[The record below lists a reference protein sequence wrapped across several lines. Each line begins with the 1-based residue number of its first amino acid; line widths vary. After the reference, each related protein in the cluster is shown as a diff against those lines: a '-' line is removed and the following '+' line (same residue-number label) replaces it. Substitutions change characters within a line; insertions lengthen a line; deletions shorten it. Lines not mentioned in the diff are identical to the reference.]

1 VLGDDEHK
9 GFDSPA
15 PHQLARGAARLVL
28 ADETG
33 GQNVG
38 IQNGDD
44 HAGWSAGQRTGTI
57 SPVTTPILTGR
68 ALRAMPTYSY
78 HCDTCGHDFEA
89 VQRFAD
95 EPLSECPECGA
106 PIRRVIQPV
115 GVVFKGSG
123 WYITDSRPKS
133 SSDSGDSAAK
143 AKTSEKPKKSDK
155 ADSATASTSEK
166 SVAKV
171 AD

>member
-1 VLGDDEHK
+1 
-9 GFDSPA
+9 
-15 PHQLARGAARLVL
+15 
-28 ADETG
+28 
-33 GQNVG
+33 
-38 IQNGDD
+38 
-44 HAGWSAGQRTGTI
+44 
-57 SPVTTPILTGR
+57 
-68 ALRAMPTYSY
+68 MPTYSY

-95 EPLSECPECGA
+95 DPLTECPQCGS

-133 SSDSGDSAAK
+133 SSDGGESAAK
-143 AKTSEKPKKSDK
+143 AKSSTEKADKTEKKSDAPAK
-155 ADSATASTSEK
+155 SEK
-166 SVAKV
+166 STAKV